1 MTSQKNEKNILDQKA
16 ALHAYLDDLL
26 QEVPEENVDQPES
39 IQQSERIQVPAQ
51 DAQATHPEVHAQEKV
66 ETKPVLDMPVL
77 REVKPVEAPAVDVE
91 TKVEAKAETN
101 TNTEAETTIEESV
114 EAQPKSK
121 NKTDTETDIP
131 DWAQE
136 RFQCLLFN
144 VAGISLAVPLVK
156 LNGVLPWDDEITPM
170 PGHSKEFLGLL
181 PNLDQ
186 NVKVVDTAQIV
197 LPQKQQDGALLPP
210 EQRLNNV
217 ILVDDGRWGLACD
230 SIGEVIT
237 LEPEEVHWRTSK
249 GKLKWLAG
257 TVLEHLC
264 ALLEIDSLTQLL
276 QTHIP
281 HQDD

>member
-1 MTSQKNEKNILDQKA
+1 MTSQKNEKNLLDQQS

-26 QEVPEENVDQPES
+26 QEAPDEDVAPPEL
-39 IQQSERIQVPAQ
+39 IQELEHNAQVIHSE
-51 DAQATHPEVHAQEKV
+51 THAREKT

-77 REVKPVEAPAVDVE
+77 QELRPVKSPTFEVE
-91 TKVEAKAETN
+91 TKIELKTRAKTDIEIKTTIAADAETQ
-101 TNTEAETTIEESV
+101 S
-114 EAQPKSK
+114 KSE
-121 NKTDTETDIP
+121 NKTDAETCIP

-136 RFQCLLFN
+136 RFQCLLFT

-170 PGHSKEFLGLL
+170 PDHSKEFLGLL
-181 PNLDQ
+181 HHLEQ
-186 NVKVVDTAQIV
+186 NIKVVDTALIV
-197 LPQKQQDGALLPP
+197 LPEKQQGGGGLLPP

-217 ILVDDGRWGLACD
+217 VLVDDGRWGLACD

-237 LEPEEVHWRTSK
+237 LEPGEVRWRTSK

-264 ALLEIDSLTQLL
+264 VLLEVDSLIRLLINTQ
-276 QTHIP
+276 
-281 HQDD
+281 DSGEKSD

>member
-1 MTSQKNEKNILDQKA
+1 MTSQKNEKNLLDQQV

-26 QEVPEENVDQPES
+26 QEVPDEDIEQPES
-39 IQQSERIQVPAQ
+39 MQQLEPMKEPEQNVQTI
-51 DAQATHPEVHAQEKV
+51 HPEIHTQEKT

-77 REVKPVEAPAVDVE
+77 REVQPVETPAFEVEAKVE
-91 TKVEAKAETN
+91 TKTNIEIKTTIAADAETQ
-101 TNTEAETTIEESV
+101 S
-114 EAQPKSK
+114 KSE
-121 NKTDTETDIP
+121 NKTDTEVGVP

-136 RFQCLLFN
+136 RFQCLLFK

-181 PNLDQ
+181 HHLEQ

-197 LPQKQQDGALLPP
+197 LPEKQQDGGLLPP
-210 EQRLNNV
+210 EQRFNNV

-237 LEPEEVHWRTSK
+237 LEPDEVRWRTSK

-264 ALLEIDSLTQLL
+264 ALLEIESLTQLL

-281 HQDD
+281 YQDD